1 MDKGFEITA
10 WIYGLVIISNSV
22 FTKLRTDKKI
32 RSKKMLSYF
41 AKHNDVGM
49 EFVKEGA
56 VVPIGQINGYAY
68 TVFVG
73 DKDAHPYD
81 KEWNVVKSL
90 GKFNLSIGDDDS
102 FWVAQL
108 NELELW
114 ENGKLSGKDCLTEQV
129 HYGMDELREVF
140 RAVRID
146 KERGLYSVSIYGLKK
161 KSPVEGELGEQSN
174 YGFFFELE
182 KVEALAETAD
192 PTTTDFAFYK

>member
-1 MDKGFEITA
+1 MEKGFKITA

-32 RSKKMLSYF
+32 RAKKMLSYF

-56 VVPIGQINGYAY
+56 VVPIGQINGYDY

-73 DKDAHPYD
+73 KKDANPND
-81 KEWNVVKSL
+81 KEWNVVKLL

-140 RAVRID
+140 RAVRIE
-146 KERGLYSVSIYGLKK
+146 KERGLYSISIYGLKK
-161 KSPVEGELGEQSN
+161 KFPVEGELGEQSN
-174 YGFFFELE
+174 YGFYLELE
-182 KVEALAETAD
+182 KVEALTETAD